1 MSTSSLTLSSG
12 GPLSLSAS
20 LLSDSRPA
28 ALTRIV
34 RVSVSGLYWKMTML
48 ESGSI
53 TLTPTTAPLSSFGE
67 PGKLDTARSLSQS
80 RHGRVTRPSR
90 RGARSGR
97 GDELVDVRPGAG
109 RDHPAAS
116 LDLAPELD
124 QEVGHVARVEPPDG
138 QLWEILAAIDAAI
151 GLVRSAA
158 GVPVLILAARRR
170 RRRLAGLLSVAVV
183 RARAVRHA
191 VLAHHGRQPS
201 TRDVS
206 EGAGHV
212 DADAAGGPRD
222 ARDSGDELAVLELG
236 AVAPAREARLDHVVP
251 PDLRGAAG
259 AGRRRPFVRM
269 PDHAEH
275 REAVLRLRARPL
287 ARLLLDDEVER
298 VRPDLAV
305 LLQAVLLLRRG
316 DRDDVL
322 ARPAPR
328 DRAA

>member
-12 GPLSLSAS
+12 GPLSRSAS

-151 GLVRSAA
+151 
-158 GVPVLILAARRR
+158 VLILAARRR

>member
-12 GPLSLSAS
+12 GPLSRSAS

-80 RHGRVTRPSR
+80 RHGHVT
-90 RGARSGR
+90 
-97 GDELVDVRPGAG
+97 
-109 RDHPAAS
+109 
-116 LDLAPELD
+116 
-124 QEVGHVARVEPPDG
+124 RVEPPDG
-138 QLWEILAAIDAAI
+138 QLLEILAAMDAAI

-212 DADAAGGPRD
+212 DAD
-222 ARDSGDELAVLELG
+222 
-236 AVAPAREARLDHVVP
+236 
-251 PDLRGAAG
+251 
-259 AGRRRPFVRM
+259 
-269 PDHAEH
+269 
-275 REAVLRLRARPL
+275 
-287 ARLLLDDEVER
+287 
-298 VRPDLAV
+298 
-305 LLQAVLLLRRG
+305 
-316 DRDDVL
+316 
-322 ARPAPR
+322 
-328 DRAA
+328 